1 MAKDKDADL
10 ADSSHQSK
18 RPPLD
23 RFDSSS
29 EQIQTSQQP
38 SRPRAQKHVVGGG
51 RIHARVPSSKALH
64 KHHATA
70 STAKLNRRRS
80 NSPDHQATL
89 PPLASTHRRAP
100 SDPRID
106 DESGLSNL
114 KKNTSQTSLKRNRSQ
129 VDVGKKAKSALNLK
143 RSSSN
148 PAVHKLKGTGASK
161 VHFNLGD
168 DDDEPEAFVQ
178 DDNPDDEWV
187 DASASASPLLS
198 RRSSVAASGQT
209 SETADD
215 HRRSPPLSHELDP
228 HRISPSHDAHGLSQS
243 SQRDPASLK
252 QQYLTSRILKRTPS
266 HGAPP
271 MMSTESVSVRPNSS
285 TPNSP
290 DLSSNGKAV
299 LRSETPKEPRPGSSG
314 NIQELTSRF
323 VGHNS
328 QEPGS
333 EIPIDSFLN
342 TINNGGISRAAA
354 IGKQLDKSAL
364 RRPQST
370 GNIAQPPFSRQRNGK
385 DRAGQ
390 NGDDGSQTGDDD
402 DDAPVPHPRRSAG
415 YVVPTDMNR
424 TQQKLNLQRASSS
437 LEAGPYHPSLA
448 TGMHGGLIAVPAP
461 VRPMGSASNY
471 DPRDP
476 RINKFLERT
485 GMEYLVVRRHQNPI
499 LRSLDRLAKV
509 SGANKTRPIPRAGTR
524 PSTAHSQRR
533 PDTSSGGRSRPASL
547 VEREPS
553 SVATLIGGQ
562 GQSARRPGTPRG
574 TVSSRHM
581 HTASN
586 STMADAEEAVARMHE
601 RPRLSGSSLVNG
613 EEDAATISILRQM
626 WDQNLNLGASQD

>member
-1 MAKDKDADL
+1 M
-10 ADSSHQSK
+10 
-18 RPPLD
+18 
-23 RFDSSS
+23 
-29 EQIQTSQQP
+29 
-38 SRPRAQKHVVGGG
+38 GGG
-51 RIHARVPSSKALH
+51 RIHARVPSSKALQ

-80 NSPDHQATL
+80 NSPDHQANP

-106 DESGLSNL
+106 DEAGPSNL

-129 VDVGKKAKSALNLK
+129 VDVGKKTKSALSLK

-148 PAVHKLKGTGASK
+148 PSVHKLKAGGPSK

-168 DDDEPEAFVQ
+168 DDDELEAFVQ

-209 SETADD
+209 AETADD
-215 HRRSPPLSHELDP
+215 PRISPPLSHELDP

-243 SQRDPASLK
+243 AHRDPASLK

-290 DLSSNGKAV
+290 DLGANRKAA
-299 LRSETPKEPRPGSSG
+299 LPSEIPKEPRPGSSG
-314 NIQELTSRF
+314 HIQDLTSRF

-328 QEPGS
+328 QQPGS

-354 IGKQLDKSAL
+354 SGKQLDKSAL
-364 RRPQST
+364 RRPQSM
-370 GNIAQPPFSRQRNGK
+370 GNIAQPPFRRHRNST
-385 DRAGQ
+385 DRPGQ
-390 NGDDGSQTGDDD
+390 NGDDGSQTGEDDE
-402 DDAPVPHPRRSAG
+402 DAPVPHPRRSGG

-448 TGMHGGLIAVPAP
+448 TGMHGGLIAVPVT
-461 VRPMGSASNY
+461 VRPMGGASSY

-476 RINKFLERT
+476 RINKILERT

-499 LRSLDRLAKV
+499 LRSLDRLAKLP
-509 SGANKTRPIPRAGTR
+509 GANKTRPIPRAGTR

-562 GQSARRPGTPRG
+562 GQSARRPGTPKSA
-574 TVSSRHM
+574 VSSRHL

-586 STMADAEEAVARMHE
+586 STIADAEEAVARMHE

-613 EEDAATISILRQM
+613 EEDAATIAILRQM
-626 WDQNLNLGASQD
+626 WDRNLDLGASQD

>member
-1 MAKDKDADL
+1 MATDKDADL
-10 ADSSHQSK
+10 AGSSHQSK

-29 EQIQTSQQP
+29 EQIQTSQQQP
-38 SRPRAQKHVVGGG
+38 RPRAQKHVVGGG
-51 RIHARVPSSKALH
+51 RVHARVPSSKALH

-80 NSPDHQATL
+80 NSPDHQAN
-89 PPLASTHRRAP
+89 PPTLASTHRRAP

-106 DESGLSNL
+106 DESGPSNL
-114 KKNTSQTSLKRNRSQ
+114 KKNTSQTSLKRNRSH
-129 VDVGKKAKSALNLK
+129 VDVGKKTKSALNLK

-148 PAVHKLKGTGASK
+148 PAVHKLKGGAASK

-168 DDDEPEAFVQ
+168 DDDEPEAFIQ

-209 SETADD
+209 AETTDD
-215 HRRSPPLSHELDP
+215 HRTSPRLSHELGP
-228 HRISPSHDAHGLSQS
+228 HQTSRSYDARGLSQS
-243 SQRDPASLK
+243 PHLDPASLK
-252 QQYLTSRILKRTPS
+252 QQYLTSRILQRAPS
-266 HGAPP
+266 QGAPP

-290 DLSSNGKAV
+290 DLGGNGKAT
-299 LRSETPKEPRPGSSG
+299 LRSETPKELRPGSSG
-314 NIQELTSRF
+314 NVQELTSRF

-333 EIPIDSFLN
+333 EIPIDSFLHA
-342 TINNGGISRAAA
+342 INNGGISRAAA
-354 IGKQLDKSAL
+354 SGKQLDKSGL
-364 RRPQST
+364 RRPLST
-370 GNIAQPPFSRQRNGK
+370 GNIAQPPFLRRRHGI
-385 DRAGQ
+385 DRPGQ
-390 NGDDGSQTGDDD
+390 DDDDGSQTGEDD
-402 DDAPVPHPRRSAG
+402 DDAPVSHPRRSGG
-415 YVVPTDMNR
+415 YVVPMDMNR

-437 LEAGPYHPSLA
+437 LETAPYHPSL
-448 TGMHGGLIAVPAP
+448 TSGIHGGLIAAP
-461 VRPMGSASNY
+461 GTGRSIGGSSNY

-476 RINKFLERT
+476 RINKTLERT

-499 LRSLDRLAKV
+499 LRSLERLAKLP
-509 SGANKTRPIPRAGTR
+509 GANKTRPIPRAGTR

-533 PDTSSGGRSRPASL
+533 PDTSGGGRSRPVSL

-562 GQSARRPGTPRG
+562 GQSARRPGTPRSAF
-574 TVSSRHM
+574 SSRHL
-581 HTASN
+581 HTGSN
-586 STMADAEEAVARMHE
+586 STIADVDDDVARMHE
-601 RPRLSGSSLVNG
+601 RQRLSGSSLVNG
-613 EEDAATISILRQM
+613 EEDAATIALLRQM
-626 WDQNLNLGASQD
+626 WDRNLELSTSQD